1 MGLTEFIID
10 ITSNINA
17 LIRKISSKH
26 KLTHSQTF
34 HLFNIPYDGISM
46 SKLANKLSLDNSTLT
61 RNIQKLE
68 KMNLIQRS
76 KDQLDGRIN
85 KIQLTASA
93 IKIMQSI
100 ESSLELQNQKIIKNL
115 DINSQ
120 EKLISSLEKLSW
132 ALSFQRGEY

>member
-1 MGLTEFIID
+1 
-10 ITSNINA
+10 
-17 LIRKISSKH
+17 
-26 KLTHSQTF
+26 
-34 HLFNIPYDGISM
+34 SM
-46 SKLANKLSLDNSTLT
+46 SKLANKLSLDSSTLT

>member
-1 MGLTEFIID
+1 MNVT
-10 ITSNINA
+10 
-17 LIRKISSKH
+17 
-26 KLTHSQTF
+26 
-34 HLFNIPYDGISM
+34 
-46 SKLANKLSLDNSTLT
+46 
-61 RNIQKLE
+61 NIQKLE

-93 IKIMQSI
+93 IKIMHSI

-132 ALSFQRGEY
+132 ALSSQRGEY